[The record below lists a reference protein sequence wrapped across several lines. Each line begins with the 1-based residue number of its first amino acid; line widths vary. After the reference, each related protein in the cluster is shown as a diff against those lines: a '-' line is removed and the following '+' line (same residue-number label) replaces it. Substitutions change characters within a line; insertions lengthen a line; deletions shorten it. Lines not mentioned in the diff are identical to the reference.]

1 MTDVLRPLRNSIS
14 AKILYSDNVS
24 LSKVLNT
31 KIMIDIIIGVLGF
44 SRGPLLSSVTL
55 AGDLPLPP
63 IVQLCT
69 PRDRKFPEPITSP
82 RGSPDH
88 TLES

>member
-44 SRGPLLSSVTL
+44 SRGPLLSLALSVLNIRSDSGLGNRSDTRILEHIAHCAL
-55 AGDLPLPP
+55 A
-63 IVQLCT
+63 
-69 PRDRKFPEPITSP
+69 S
-82 RGSPDH
+82 
-88 TLES
+88 

>member
-44 SRGPLLSSVTL
+44 SRGPLLSL
-55 AGDLPLPP
+55 ALSALNTRSDSGLGNRSKMPDLAYPDPP
-63 IVQLCT
+63 PT
-69 PRDRKFPEPITSP
+69 
-82 RGSPDH
+82 
-88 TLES
+88 

>member
-44 SRGPLLSSVTL
+44 SRGPLLSLALSVLNIRSDSGLRNRSDTRILEHIAHCAL
-55 AGDLPLPP
+55 A
-63 IVQLCT
+63 
-69 PRDRKFPEPITSP
+69 S
-82 RGSPDH
+82 
-88 TLES
+88 

>member
-44 SRGPLLSSVTL
+44 SRGPLLSLALSVLNIRSDSGLGNRSDTRSLEHIAHCAL
-55 AGDLPLPP
+55 A
-63 IVQLCT
+63 
-69 PRDRKFPEPITSP
+69 S
-82 RGSPDH
+82 
-88 TLES
+88 

>member
-44 SRGPLLSSVTL
+44 SRGPLLSLALSVLNTRSDSGFGNRLKTRSLEHIAHCAL
-55 AGDLPLPP
+55 A
-63 IVQLCT
+63 
-69 PRDRKFPEPITSP
+69 S
-82 RGSPDH
+82 
-88 TLES
+88 